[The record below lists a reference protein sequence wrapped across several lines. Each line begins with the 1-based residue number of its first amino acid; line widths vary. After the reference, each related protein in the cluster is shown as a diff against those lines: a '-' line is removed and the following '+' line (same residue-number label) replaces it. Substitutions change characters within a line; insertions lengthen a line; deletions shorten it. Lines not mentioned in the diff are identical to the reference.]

1 MKKLEKI
8 FYSKKENKKLKE
20 LEENKKA
27 YSYYTAFRN
36 VGLTAI
42 TLGFLSLAVPIY
54 DVCNTNKSTFE
65 ESLKKDNKIE
75 QVYNGKP
82 NPMKYGVY
90 NIFSLV
96 AFSGGAI
103 LLGMGLDER
112 KYYKN
117 KLDRHNLP

>member
-20 LEENKKA
+20 LEENKRA
-27 YSYYTAFRN
+27 YSYYTIFRN

-42 TLGFLSLAVPIY
+42 TLGFLFLVPPIY
-54 DVCNTNKSTFE
+54 NICNTNKSTFE

-75 QVYNGKP
+75 QLYNP
-82 NPMKYGVY
+82 NPAAYGLY
-90 NIFSLV
+90 HIFSL
-96 AFSGGAI
+96 AMFAGGAI
-103 LLGMGLDER
+103 PLGMGLDGR